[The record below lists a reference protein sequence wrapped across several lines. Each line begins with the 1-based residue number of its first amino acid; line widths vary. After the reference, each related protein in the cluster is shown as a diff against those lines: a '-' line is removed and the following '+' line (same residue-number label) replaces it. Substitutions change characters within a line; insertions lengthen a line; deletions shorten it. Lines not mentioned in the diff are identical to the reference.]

1 MSLAT
6 VECLPCPRIDAGLV
20 RVTVSAVTV
29 TLALLRRHFHGGLL
43 LLLGLEV
50 FSDSVLTGELFV
62 HSLCQLHDRH
72 TSQLHGGHSIQDCPV
87 GNGVVTPLDLAVLS
101 RLDSV
106 YISLVP
112 ESDGHHRGA
121 DVYEQGP
128 RQATGQLLEYIPVG
142 SLESVP
148 E

>member
-1 MSLAT
+1 M
-6 VECLPCPRIDAGLV
+6 
-20 RVTVSAVTV
+20 TV
-29 TLALLRRHFHGGLL
+29 TLALLRGYFHSGLL
-43 LLLGLEV
+43 FLLGFEV
-50 FSDSVLTGELFV
+50 LSDSVLTGVLFI

-87 GNGVVTPLDLAVLS
+87 GNGVVTPLDLAVLP
-101 RLDSV
+101 RLESV
-106 YISLVP
+106 DISLVP

-128 RQATGQLLEYIPVG
+128 RQATGQLLEYVPVG